1 MIPGIP
7 ETFVV
12 HEEDP
17 ADIDPFREGRE
28 SVVPV
33 MPVFQG
39 LAALEAAR
47 PRGMRWGSWAPGY
60 CILDLPAGSAT
71 RLRCMAQ
78 NPLKPSVPK

>member
-7 ETFVV
+7 ESFVV

-17 ADIDPFREGRE
+17 ADIEPFREGRD

-39 LAALEAAR
+39 LFARELGWPRAAA
-47 PRGMRWGSWAPGY
+47 
-60 CILDLPAGSAT
+60 
-71 RLRCMAQ
+71 
-78 NPLKPSVPK
+78 

>member
-17 ADIDPFREGRE
+17 ADIEPFREGRD

-33 MPVFQG
+33 VPVFQG

-47 PRGMRWGSWAPGY
+47 PWG
-60 CILDLPAGSAT
+60 T
-71 RLRCMAQ
+71 R
-78 NPLKPSVPK
+78 